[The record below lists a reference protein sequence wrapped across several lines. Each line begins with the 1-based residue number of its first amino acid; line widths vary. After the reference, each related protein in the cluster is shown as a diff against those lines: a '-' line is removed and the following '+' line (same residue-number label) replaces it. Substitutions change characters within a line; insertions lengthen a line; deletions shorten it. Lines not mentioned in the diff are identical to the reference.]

1 MQLKRSGQQLPVL
14 PRAAPQ
20 AVDEH
25 VGFVDQREHQRAH
38 LLRETGD
45 ERPQG
50 SLARHTQRQRQG
62 PDAAFAILP
71 LRGRG
76 LRPSFDRAR
85 ELKHGVGIALQEPLP
100 LPVAVAL
107 TEPLS
112 VADADPVPHE
122 EAVALPLPVKL
133 EVGDAVEVKLP
144 LPDVVPDAEPVP
156 LALLQPEQP
165 GRRHQQRS
173 PQSRAENWHKFCS
186 NCQKYAKTGIECGML
201 RTRHPCPHLVLASK
215 RTSSR
220 RKKTAEIHGRCC
232 VTHERVTTKI
242 RTQYRNCN

>member
-25 VGFVDQREHQRAH
+25 VGFVDQREHQRAN
-38 LLRETGD
+38 LLRKTGD

-85 ELKHGVGIALQEPLP
+85 KLKHGVGIALQEPLP
-100 LPVAVAL
+100 LLREKRQQASVGL
-107 TEPLS
+107 QLS
-112 VADADPVPHE
+112 PQVLHQDF
-122 EAVALPLPVKL
+122 
-133 EVGDAVEVKLP
+133 
-144 LPDVVPDAEPVP
+144 
-156 LALLQPEQP
+156 P
-165 GRRHQQRS
+165 GRGHEWNVNKGTGKEKGTPHSCGPTASRVDPEASSLGAPRGVSCWVSIFES
-173 PQSRAENWHKFCS
+173 PSPPAAPSE
-186 NCQKYAKTGIECGML
+186 
-201 RTRHPCPHLVLASK
+201 VAS
-215 RTSSR
+215 TSVSM
-220 RKKTAEIHGRCC
+220 
-232 VTHERVTTKI
+232 
-242 RTQYRNCN
+242 